1 MFKHILLPTD
11 GSPLSENAMR
21 QCLQFAKEAGAKVT
35 SVHVV
40 PDFHLYNLNAELV
53 AVSKDQYVEDFSKHA
68 EHYLSKVSVAAR
80 EMGVPCET
88 SVLHNDHPYEAIISA
103 AEQKNCDLI
112 AMATH
117 GKKGLKGLLVGSET
131 QKVLTHSQ
139 IPVLVLH

>member
-21 QCLQFAKEAGAKVT
+21 QCLQFAKETGAKVT
-35 SVHVV
+35 SVHVI
-40 PDFHLYNLNAELV
+40 PDFHLYNFNAELV
-53 AVSKDQYVEDFSKHA
+53 ATSKDQYVEDFTKHA
-68 EHYLSKVSVAAR
+68 HHHLDKVASAAQ
-80 EMGVPCET
+80 EIGVPCET
-88 SVLHNDHPYEAIISA
+88 SVLRNDHPYEAIISA
-103 AEQKNCDLI
+103 AEQKDCDLI

-139 IPVLVLH
+139 IPVLVFH